1 MQPELSIF
9 ICTCYFN
16 AQIFSF
22 ISTPNTIAADQGQIV
37 FVSSSGELDA
47 NPSLTYDKDE
57 RTVKMQKFAA
67 DSFMGDS
74 INFRGREIRNAHIVG
89 SSIEGLG
96 HLTVESLALRSS
108 HESNEQGHGL
118 ALIDGTGEISKSSRY
133 LRWDD
138 DEKELSVPSLTS
150 LSKSGLEIRSDV
162 DFKSNQLKNVNIE
175 ANTTLTEL
183 VFKDGYIE
191 NSILHNVTASGLNLG
206 DVALDSLT
214 ISQFDSSADFGSL
227 LMVGEDGTVAASSA
241 LKHDKEG
248 GHLIFNS
255 NVLFTKSIDLNDQ
268 DVLNANIKSGS
279 IDGNIQVSVD
289 SIKAKAIS
297 LTSIRDDKTMT
308 SNGLAVLDLDGNL
321 VMGPIIID
329 ERGSLG
335 DMDVHGTIDFSQAGA
350 SGDASTSSRGE
361 IKGASIVGGTAE
373 GLEKLSVIG
382 ETELGL
388 GLQVSGETFLD
399 GSLTVSGSVLGSGP
413 YVDVSDGRF
422 KTSIES
428 MDSSEVLEKILQLD
442 GVSYIL
448 DLANNQHPSFTG
460 NEESL
465 VKQLGFIAQDV
476 ELLFPEVVST
486 DADDFKGIQYARFAP
501 ILVEGLK
508 QLTAEVRALHEENV
522 QLKLRI
528 EEDNLVQFDHSSDKV
543 FQRLQKLATATWIV
557 AMSFKTF
564 KALVGQC
571 GDLVKAMLSKAKS

>member
-1 MQPELSIF
+1 
-9 ICTCYFN
+9 
-16 AQIFSF
+16 
-22 ISTPNTIAADQGQIV
+22 
-37 FVSSSGELDA
+37 
-47 NPSLTYDKDE
+47 
-57 RTVKMQKFAA
+57 MQKFAA

-214 ISQFDSSADFGSL
+214 ISQFDSSADIGSL

-241 LKHDKEG
+241 LKQDKEG
-248 GHLIFNS
+248 GHLIVDS
-255 NVLFTKSIDLNDQ
+255 NVLLTKSIDLNDQ

-289 SIKAKAIS
+289 SIKAKDIS

-335 DMDVHGTIDFSQAGA
+335 DMNVHGIIDFSQAGA
-350 SGDASTSSRGE
+350 SGDVSTSSRGE

-382 ETELGL
+382 EAELGL

-528 EEDNLVQFDHSSDKV
+528 EEDNLVQFEHSSDKV